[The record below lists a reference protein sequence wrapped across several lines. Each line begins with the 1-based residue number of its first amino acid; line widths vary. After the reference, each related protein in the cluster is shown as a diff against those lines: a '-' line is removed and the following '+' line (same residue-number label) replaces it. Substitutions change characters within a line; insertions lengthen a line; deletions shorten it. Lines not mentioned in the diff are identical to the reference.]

1 MRRRGTEG
9 GKKKEGGRDEKKE
22 QKTLAGWVRSG
33 KLRNG
38 ALIVAI
44 YFCECR
50 DLPEIVCTSL
60 QFGIS
65 KSEAHYKT
73 NEVR

>member
-1 MRRRGTEG
+1 MR
-9 GKKKEGGRDEKKE
+9 KKS
-22 QKTLAGWVRSG
+22 KTLAGWGRSG
-33 KLRNG
+33 KPRNG

-50 DLPEIVCTSL
+50 VLPEIVCTSL

-65 KSEAHYKT
+65 KSEGHYKM